1 MKDNKHLI
9 VKEYLKG
16 HSLVESNITSFNRFI
31 DTGMQEIVDEISAG
45 IDNEEFEINLGRIEV
60 GKPVIVEADGSSSLI
75 TPTEARLRNL
85 TYAAPV
91 SLEITVM
98 IKSKVCN
105 TSGMSRE
112 ELIKRN
118 IDPLDAGGYFLIKG
132 NERVMVMAEDLAE
145 NQPFIELDNKG
156 NLVLKIFSLKGTYR
170 IPMTIT
176 ESNEGI
182 FNATFSRFKDIPIIV
197 ILKALGLTKESDIA
211 QYIGKET
218 DSVIVNLYEFVNL
231 ATKEDAM
238 MYIAELAKLQGT
250 KKEILDRVKQRVDSF
265 LFPHIGNK
273 KEDRLKKAI
282 TLCKLV
288 KQFLRAKE
296 VPELRTDKDHY
307 ANKRVRLSGDL
318 LNTLFRV
325 NL

>member
-31 DTGMQEIVDEISAG
+31 DTGMQEMVDEISAG

-91 SLEITVM
+91 SLEITVKKDGQVDSEVVEIGKIPVM

-145 NQPFIELDNKG
+145 NQPFIEENSKKELH
-156 NLVLKIFSLKGTYR
+156 LKLFSL
-170 IPMTIT
+170 
-176 ESNEGI
+176 
-182 FNATFSRFKDIPIIV
+182 IV
-197 ILKALGLTKESDIA
+197 SLTSL
-211 QYIGKET
+211 T
-218 DSVIVNLYEFVNL
+218 S
-231 ATKEDAM
+231 
-238 MYIAELAKLQGT
+238 
-250 KKEILDRVKQRVDSF
+250 
-265 LFPHIGNK
+265 
-273 KEDRLKKAI
+273 
-282 TLCKLV
+282 
-288 KQFLRAKE
+288 
-296 VPELRTDKDHY
+296 
-307 ANKRVRLSGDL
+307 
-318 LNTLFRV
+318 
-325 NL
+325 